1 MTIPEMIEM
10 LDKKL
15 AAIEAYEKGFHGVLV
30 GENTVL
36 RLPAGFVKINRI
48 DPRIDPK
55 AKPRATIVD
64 LPNATMFSPITFS
77 VVQKDVHDGFG
88 STPIAMNFRDAIA
101 HEKQRTGEMIEAL
114 RACVRIG
121 EDAEVNDFGDVTVT
135 HWDNDDI
142 KKNAIGGV
150 RKRGNTIV
158 GGGMS
163 RKGEK

>member
-1 MTIPEMIEM
+1 MAIPEMIEK
-10 LDKKL
+10 LEDKL
-15 AAIEAYEKGFHGVLV
+15 VAIAQYERGFQGVLI

-36 RLPAGFVKINRI
+36 RLPAGFVRI
-48 DPRIDPK
+48 TRDDPK

-101 HEKQRTGEMIEAL
+101 HEKQRIGEIIEAL

-121 EDAEVNDFGDVTVT
+121 EDAEVNDFGDVTV
-135 HWDNDDI
+135 
-142 KKNAIGGV
+142 KKAKNGG
-150 RKRGNTIV
+150 K
-158 GGGMS
+158 
-163 RKGEK
+163 K